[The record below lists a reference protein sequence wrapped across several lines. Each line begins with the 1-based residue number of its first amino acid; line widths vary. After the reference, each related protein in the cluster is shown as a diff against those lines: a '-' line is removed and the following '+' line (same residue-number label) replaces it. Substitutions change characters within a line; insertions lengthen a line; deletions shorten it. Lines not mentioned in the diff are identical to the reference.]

1 MHWSRD
7 QMLRVGWNVAA
18 FAAVGIR
25 LWNAIFGPLLYG
37 YDQWAHLAYIFF
49 IDMYHAL
56 PYADQGWSYFHPPFH
71 YLLGWV
77 VMQVGD
83 PKVLMVGVALIG
95 SMGSLAI
102 AWLGA
107 KLVRWSFPGTVGDG
121 LALLAFAVLAF
132 LPVHLYVSPM
142 PGNEMTAAFLGSAAV
157 VSHLRNDLRGE
168 PTRAGDVL
176 TGLLCGLAL
185 LTKFTALI
193 PCLAIGAW
201 TAIRWLRSG
210 ATVQGFSRLALRALA
225 IVVPLMLVAGPWYAR
240 NIMAFGTPI
249 LTSEAT
255 SDVAR
260 VQSGQFP
267 GERGVLDYVQISPK
281 VFEDS
286 RHSAPHMVH
295 SVWASTY
302 LNIWFDTYR
311 EGQLPLPKPPTSS
324 ALVHRLTI
332 LFGMLG
338 LVPTLFGMGGAMI
351 AARTAWRDRDAVVP
365 LAMLVLSVA
374 SVAAFVAFT
383 LRVPTWAALKA
394 SYLLNLSLPFGYF
407 IALST
412 AELGRWNKKAGM
424 IAPISV
430 AIVSLASAFTFTAGA
445 ALPRHDDSN
454 QHVSVYAHFGRFQP
468 TRDRYL
474 RTHPNRSSLEAR
486 AAAEMIDGAPGL
498 AMKFYQLAS
507 TMPADNPGDA
517 PYATNRLAVATALAR
532 EFKRAERILDRA
544 IEEYSIPELRV
555 NRGALHLFAGNLPS
569 AIADLRAAIEID
581 DSLPAAWRSLS
592 VALWLS
598 GEHGEAAKAKARAE
612 VEESTPPRG
621 FPYGIGTG
629 NIIDAGAGQHWM
641 LVVDLGERVVPDDE
655 IEFKLYFPARA
666 RNRSNSETRRHKLV
680 AKLLAPTD

>member
-1 MHWSRD
+1 
-7 QMLRVGWNVAA
+7 
-18 FAAVGIR
+18 
-25 LWNAIFGPLLYG
+25 
-37 YDQWAHLAYIFF
+37 
-49 IDMYHAL
+49 
-56 PYADQGWSYFHPPFH
+56 
-71 YLLGWV
+71 
-77 VMQVGD
+77 
-83 PKVLMVGVALIG
+83 
-95 SMGSLAI
+95 
-102 AWLGA
+102 
-107 KLVRWSFPGTVGDG
+107 
-121 LALLAFAVLAF
+121 
-132 LPVHLYVSPM
+132 
-142 PGNEMTAAFLGSAAV
+142 
-157 VSHLRNDLRGE
+157 
-168 PTRAGDVL
+168 
-176 TGLLCGLAL
+176 
-185 LTKFTALI
+185 
-193 PCLAIGAW
+193 
-201 TAIRWLRSG
+201 
-210 ATVQGFSRLALRALA
+210 
-225 IVVPLMLVAGPWYAR
+225 
-240 NIMAFGTPI
+240 
-249 LTSEAT
+249 
-255 SDVAR
+255 
-260 VQSGQFP
+260 
-267 GERGVLDYVQISPK
+267 
-281 VFEDS
+281 
-286 RHSAPHMVH
+286 
-295 SVWASTY
+295 
-302 LNIWFDTYR
+302 
-311 EGQLPLPKPPTSS
+311 
-324 ALVHRLTI
+324 
-332 LFGMLG
+332 
-338 LVPTLFGMGGAMI
+338 
-351 AARTAWRDRDAVVP
+351 
-365 LAMLVLSVA
+365 
-374 SVAAFVAFT
+374 
-383 LRVPTWAALKA
+383 
-394 SYLLNLSLPFGYF
+394 
-407 IALST
+407 
-412 AELGRWNKKAGM
+412 M